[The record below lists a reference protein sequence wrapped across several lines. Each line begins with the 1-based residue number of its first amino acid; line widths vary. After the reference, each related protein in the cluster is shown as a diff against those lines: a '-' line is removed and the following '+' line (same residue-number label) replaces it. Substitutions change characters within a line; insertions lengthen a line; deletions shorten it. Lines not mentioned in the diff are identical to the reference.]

1 MLIYFSILIHLHL
14 NTYFHTLGSTTFD
27 ALVRCKPTLPMPC
40 EKKCANIKQL
50 IPDPEDFEMQPM
62 LLLEAIKSVD
72 LH

>member
-1 MLIYFSILIHLHL
+1 
-14 NTYFHTLGSTTFD
+14 
-27 ALVRCKPTLPMPC
+27 MPC